1 MSNILPEYIEEYL
14 HTTHK
19 KNDAFFEELRAYAEE
34 NHIYIVKPEVE
45 RFLRTLLSAL
55 RPKNILEVGTA
66 IGYSAMFMLESADEN
81 SRVTTIERDENVLIQ
96 AKENVE
102 RRGLTD
108 RVKFLFGDA
117 TEVLDSIGG
126 TYDFVFLDASKGQ
139 YRAHFDMALENLQKG
154 GVIVTDDVLYM
165 GMTATDELATKKHST
180 IVRRLREFLDFLCTD
195 ARFET
200 VILPIGDGVAVTY
213 VKE

>member
-19 KNDAFFEELRAYAEE
+19 KNDAFFETLRAYAEE

-45 RFLRTLLSAL
+45 RFFRTFLSVIK
-55 RPKNILEVGTA
+55 PKNILEVGTA
-66 IGYSAMFMLESADEN
+66 IGYSAMFMLESAGEN
-81 SRVTTIERDENVLIQ
+81 SFITTIERDENVLIQ
-96 AKENVE
+96 AKENVGK
-102 RRGLTD
+102 RGLTD
-108 RVKFLFGDA
+108 RVNFLFGDA
-117 TEVLDSIGG
+117 TEVLESIGG

-139 YRAHFDMALENLQKG
+139 YRAHFDMALEHVRKG
-154 GVIVTDDVLYM
+154 SVIITDDVLYM
-165 GMTATDELATKKHST
+165 GMTATDDLATKKHGT

-200 VILPIGDGVAVTY
+200 VILPIGDGVAMTY

>member
-1 MSNILPEYIEEYL
+1 MSNILPEYIENYL

-19 KNDAFFEELRAYAEE
+19 KNDVFFEELRAYAEE
-34 NHIYIVKPEVE
+34 NHIYIVKREVE
-45 RFLRTLLSAL
+45 RFLRTLLSVL

-66 IGYSAMFMLESADEN
+66 IGYSAMFMLESAGEN
-81 SRVTTIERDENVLIQ
+81 SSVTTIERDENVLLQ

-102 RRGLTD
+102 RRGLAD

-117 TEVLDSIGG
+117 TEVLASIGG

-139 YRAHFDMALENLQKG
+139 YRAHFDMALKHLTKG
-154 GVIVTDDVLYM
+154 GVIITDDVLYM